1 MSGMEQPKI
10 YLITPP
16 LFDTQRSTS
25 VLSAV
30 LDSVEVACLRF
41 SPPSKDETQVRY
53 DCDIIREVAHARGI
67 PLVID
72 AHIQMVKRV
81 GLDGVH
87 LPYGSR
93 SVRSARATLGP
104 DAIIGA
110 FCQIS
115 RHDGMVAAESGA
127 DYVSFGP
134 VAPTS
139 LGDGTHAT
147 RDLFA
152 WWSET
157 VEISVVAEGGLT
169 SAHLRSLAPV
179 TDFFAVGSEIWG
191 GDDPVT
197 EIKEL
202 AAAIP

>member
-1 MSGMEQPKI
+1 MNEMEQPKI
-10 YLITPP
+10 YLLAPP
-16 LFDTQRSTS
+16 LFDTQRFTS

-30 LDSVEVACLRF
+30 LDSVEVACLRL
-41 SPPSKDETQVRY
+41 SPPSRDETQVLH
-53 DCDIIREVAHARGI
+53 DCDIIREIAHARDV

-72 AHIQMVKRV
+72 THIQMVKRT

-87 LPYGSR
+87 LPCGSR
-93 SVRSARATLGP
+93 SVRSARTTLGP

-110 FCQIS
+110 FCRIS

-134 VAPTS
+134 VTPTS
-139 LGDGTHAT
+139 LGDGIHAT

-157 VEISVVAEGGLT
+157 IEISVVAEGGLD
-169 SAHLRSLAPV
+169 SARLRSLAPV
-179 TDFFAVGSEIWG
+179 TDFFAIGPEIWSE
-191 GDDPVT
+191 DDPVT
-197 EIKEL
+197 EIRGL